1 MEQSVINDGLLD
13 PDTNW
18 TLHLAEIN
26 AAPQWLWTALVQQ
39 MVESGWTV
47 QVTRQSIAVRVP
59 VSSSGATPTNPCRP
73 SARSWWRCCIAEFHI
88 VKNLAGH

>member
-1 MEQSVINDGLLD
+1 MEQSADISILLD
-13 PDTNW
+13 SETNR
-18 TLHLAEIN
+18 TFHLAEIN

-59 VSSSGATPTNPCRP
+59 VSSSGATPTNPCPTYRP
-73 SARSWWRCCIAEFHI
+73 DPGGDAALQNFTS
-88 VKNLAGH
+88 

>member
-1 MEQSVINDGLLD
+1 MEQSADISILLD
-13 PDTNW
+13 SETNR
-18 TLHLAEIN
+18 TFHLAEIN

-59 VSSSGATPTNPCRP
+59 VSSSAATPRTLARP
-73 SARSWWRCCIAEFHI
+73 TAPILVACCVA
-88 VKNLAGH
+88 AS